1 MVRRVLAEHPE
12 AGTLLLVGDLVHG
25 SVQLTPAAVWNA
37 AGTPLAGPVPSDPG
51 AQSRWRL
58 LQQDL
63 RPECTLLAR
72 IQPVELV
79 TPYLLDLQQLDL
91 GVDREVQTDPA

>member
-1 MVRRVLAEHPE
+1 
-12 AGTLLLVGDLVHG
+12 
-25 SVQLTPAAVWNA
+25 
-37 AGTPLAGPVPSDPG
+37 
-51 AQSRWRL
+51 L